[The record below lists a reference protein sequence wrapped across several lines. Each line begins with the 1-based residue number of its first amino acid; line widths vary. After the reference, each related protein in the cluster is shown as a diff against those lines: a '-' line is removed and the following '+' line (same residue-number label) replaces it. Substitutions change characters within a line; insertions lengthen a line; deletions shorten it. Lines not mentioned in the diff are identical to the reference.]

1 MTYQFKSV
9 KYLRDDWEN
18 KIKTENVGEDDS
30 VPRRKGTSETRRM
43 TFHFASEEYNEDA
56 KDNLLKELGQC
67 FKAPLKPRSSCPLP
81 IRTKPAESILRGS
94 RDISAD
100 IEEVYDEDIGFV
112 RVQYLHSGSPTNQ
125 LSKEEKVNE
134 RHLIK
139 HSFVVELHEE
149 VRNLCHLFLFNDVL
163 LCAKYKSSGVE
174 EQFIFQ
180 LKWFIPLDEV
190 TFFYCNG

>member
-43 TFHFASEEYNEDA
+43 TFHFASQEYNEDA

-81 IRTKPAESILRGS
+81 IRTKPA
-94 RDISAD
+94 
-100 IEEVYDEDIGFV
+100 
-112 RVQYLHSGSPTNQ
+112 
-125 LSKEEKVNE
+125 
-134 RHLIK
+134 
-139 HSFVVELHEE
+139 
-149 VRNLCHLFLFNDVL
+149 
-163 LCAKYKSSGVE
+163 
-174 EQFIFQ
+174 
-180 LKWFIPLDEV
+180 
-190 TFFYCNG
+190 